1 MNYREAFCLSNRKG
15 KKNVGERRAQFRK
28 KKRKQK

>member
-1 MNYREAFCLSNRKG
+1 MNYREAFCLSDRKG
-15 KKNVGERRAQFRK
+15 KNVGERRAQFRK